1 MFDMKKLQKLQ
12 KDLQDKMSNI
22 QDELG
27 IQRVEGSS
35 GGGMVKVVVSGNQEI
50 VDLQIAKDAVD
61 PEDVEML
68 QDLIVAAV
76 NQAMA
81 KAKEMSQQQYQKIMP
96 GGTGIPGLPF

>member
-27 IQRVEGSS
+27 SQRVEGSS